1 MFPGTAVLV
10 ITWKVV
16 RNAKPHSSPTGSE
29 TVGCSTQ
36 VCVLPSH
43 PDNSDTCWS
52 LRTTAVFEAPSIDFH
67 FKDSMD
73 SLMPPL
79 PSVNHTAQCPQDGAS
94 TLSPHPL
101 VSLLTFVLVE
111 LMIPSFS
118 VVYPKPNF
126 NKLQLLL

>member
-1 MFPGTAVLV
+1 
-10 ITWKVV
+10 
-16 RNAKPHSSPTGSE
+16 
-29 TVGCSTQ
+29 
-36 VCVLPSH
+36 
-43 PDNSDTCWS
+43 
-52 LRTTAVFEAPSIDFH
+52 
-67 FKDSMD
+67 MD

-79 PSVNHTAQCPQDGAS
+79 PSVNHTARCPQDGAS
-94 TLSPHPL
+94 TLSLHPL